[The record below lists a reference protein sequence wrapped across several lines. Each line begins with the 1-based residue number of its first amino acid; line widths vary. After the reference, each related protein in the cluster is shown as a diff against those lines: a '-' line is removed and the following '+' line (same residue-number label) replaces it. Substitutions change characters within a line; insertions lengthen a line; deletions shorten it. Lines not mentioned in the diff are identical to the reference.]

1 MTTVPEEAVKAAAMA
16 HTPQFANMDPT
27 IQKYALEQMRAALTA
42 AINHL
47 PQGVGVNID
56 EIVQPLEDIHAPGGL
71 CRWTDVA
78 TAIGEVRRALR
89 SLEPSATRELALE
102 EAVRK
107 HLKWFER
114 FICDQDELNSS
125 TPRKVAQNAQ
135 DAAAELRA
143 ALSSPDHADAGKVEG
158 GGWLPMTHPSL
169 PKKGR
174 FLAVATGEIE
184 RIAWNDPAAVV
195 TVKAFDGPFVCYVH
209 EDGAGFTDEFGE
221 VYRADG
227 IVIDAEDLTA
237 ADNVLRLTYWQPM
250 PAIPSAPASEGA
262 E

>member
-102 EAVRK
+102 EIIALCRDYGEDSQPDSEYR
-107 HLKWFER
+107 LACNDIIEAIQER
-114 FICDQDELNSS
+114 
-125 TPRKVAQNAQ
+125 R
-135 DAAAELRA
+135 
-143 ALSSPDHADAGKVEG
+143 ALSSPDHADAGNVEG
-158 GGWLPMTHPSL
+158 DGSAAARDVLAERRRQIEAEGWTPEHDRKVNAHGELAKAATCYASVYPLAASYWPWDLKWWKPS
-169 PKKGR
+169 GR
-174 FLAVATGEIE
+174 RRNLVKAAALILAEIE
-184 RIAWNDPAAVV
+184 RLD
-195 TVKAFDGPFVCYVH
+195 
-209 EDGAGFTDEFGE
+209 
-221 VYRADG
+221 
-227 IVIDAEDLTA
+227 
-237 ADNVLRLTYWQPM
+237 RL
-250 PAIPSAPASEGA
+250 SVPASEGA